1 MDPTQF
7 IEPLIKGL
15 VKLFSNRPGDIP
27 VCRTRII
34 RGGRGWPWN
43 HRLRIHPRP
52 DGKLEI
58 TRIP

>member
-1 MDPTQF
+1 MGASHF
-7 IEPLIKGL
+7 IGPIFTALS
-15 VKLFSNRPGDIP
+15 KLFSNRPGDIP

-43 HRLRIHPRP
+43 HRLGIHPLP

>member
-7 IEPLIKGL
+7 IGPVIKRL
-15 VKLFSNRPGDIP
+15 VKPFSNRPGDIP
-27 VCRTRII
+27 VCHTPII

-43 HRLRIHPRP
+43 HRLGIHSLP
-52 DGKLEI
+52 DVKLEI

>member
-7 IEPLIKGL
+7 IVTLIKGL

-27 VCRTRII
+27 VRRTRII

-43 HRLRIHPRP
+43 HRLGIHPRQ

-58 TRIP
+58 THIP